1 MKIGFIGL
9 GIMGRPMARNLL
21 AAGHELVVHNRSRA
35 AVDELAAEGAT
46 PATTPAEVAQQAE
59 VVLAMLPD
67 GPDVEA
73 VVLGEDG
80 VAAGMSEGSLLVDMS
95 SIAPATSRA
104 LAEALAAR
112 GATML
117 DAPVSGGEPGAV
129 AGTLAFMVG
138 GEAGDLD
145 RVRGVLEVMGRSV
158 THVGPVGAGNIAKL
172 ANQAIVAVNI
182 AVLGEAAVLARTAGV
197 DPAAVIDAIRG
208 GLAGSAVLEQK
219 AQKMLEADFAPG
231 FRLDLH
237 IKDLDN
243 ALATGHESGAALP
256 LTTAVR
262 EMMTALTAAGH
273 GREDHSALVTHHERL
288 AGTSL
293 AGARLAGTAR
303 AEAADGEGGATAAD
317 PAAPT
322 GPAPTDTAT
331 TQEERA

>member
-1 MKIGFIGL
+1 MRIGFIGL
-9 GIMGRPMARNLL
+9 GIMGLPMARNLL

-35 AVDELAAEGAT
+35 AVDALAAEGAT
-46 PATTPAEVAQQAE
+46 PAASPAEVAQQAG
-59 VVLAMLPD
+59 VVLTMLPD
-67 GPDVEA
+67 GPDVET

-80 VAAGMSEGSLLVDMS
+80 VAAGMGEGSLLVDMS

-104 LAEALAAR
+104 LADALAER
-112 GATML
+112 GATLL
-117 DAPVSGGEPGAV
+117 DAPVSGGEPGAI

-138 GEAGDLD
+138 GAEVDLE
-145 RVRGVLEVMGRSV
+145 RVRDVLEVMGGSV

-197 DPAAVIDAIRG
+197 DPAAVLDAIRG

-219 AQKMLEADFAPG
+219 AQKMLDADFAPG

-243 ALATGHESGAALP
+243 TLATGHETGAALP
-256 LTTAVR
+256 LTAAVR

-288 AGTSL
+288 AGVTL
-293 AGARLAGTAR
+293 AGATD
-303 AEAADGEGGATAAD
+303 AADGSAHAAD
-317 PAAPT
+317 SSAAAPAA
-322 GPAPTDTAT
+322 AAA
-331 TQEERA
+331 EEDLA

>member
-1 MKIGFIGL
+1 MGL
-9 GIMGRPMARNLL
+9 PMAHNLL
-21 AAGHELVVHNRSRA
+21 AAGHELVVHNRSRG
-35 AVDELAAEGAT
+35 AVDALAAEGAT
-46 PATTPAEVAQQAE
+46 PAATPAEVAQQAE
-59 VVLAMLPD
+59 VVLTMLPD

-80 VAAGMSEGSLLVDMS
+80 VAAGVRSGSLLVDMS

-104 LAEALAAR
+104 LAERLAEH
-112 GATML
+112 GATLL
-117 DAPVSGGEPGAV
+117 DAPVSGGEPGAI

-138 GEAGDLD
+138 GEARDLE
-145 RVRGVLEVMGRSV
+145 RVRAVLEVMGGSV

-197 DPAAVIDAIRG
+197 DPAAVLDAIRG

-219 AQKMLEADFAPG
+219 AQKMLGADFAPG

-243 ALATGHESGAALP
+243 TLATGHDAGAALP
-256 LTTAVR
+256 LTAAVR

-288 AGTSL
+288 AGVTL
-293 AGARLAGTAR
+293 AGARP
-303 AEAADGEGGATAAD
+303 AAPSAAGATATQ
-317 PAAPT
+317 PVAA
-322 GPAPTDTAT
+322 A
-331 TQEERA
+331 QEDRA

>member
-1 MKIGFIGL
+1 MRIGFIGL
-9 GIMGRPMARNLL
+9 GIMGLPMARNLL
-21 AAGHELVVHNRSRA
+21 AAGHELVVHNRSRG
-35 AVDELAAEGAT
+35 AVDALAAEGAT
-46 PATTPAEVAQQAE
+46 PAATPAEVAQQAE
-59 VVLAMLPD
+59 VVLTMLPD

-80 VAAGMSEGSLLVDMS
+80 VAAGVRSGSLLVDMS

-104 LAEALAAR
+104 LAEALAER
-112 GATML
+112 GATLL
-117 DAPVSGGEPGAV
+117 DAPVSGGEPGAI

-138 GEAGDLD
+138 GEARDLD
-145 RVRGVLEVMGRSV
+145 RVRAVLEVMGGSV

-197 DPAAVIDAIRG
+197 DPAAVLDAIRG

-219 AQKMLEADFAPG
+219 AQKMLGADFAPG

-243 ALATGHESGAALP
+243 TLATGHDAGAALP
-256 LTTAVR
+256 LTAAVR

-288 AGTSL
+288 AGVTL
-293 AGARLAGTAR
+293 AGARPAAPSAAGTAATQSAATQPVAEPVAVAREDR
-303 AEAADGEGGATAAD
+303 A
-317 PAAPT
+317 
-322 GPAPTDTAT
+322 
-331 TQEERA
+331 

>member
-1 MKIGFIGL
+1 MRIGFIGL
-9 GIMGRPMARNLL
+9 GIMGLPMARNLL

-46 PATTPAEVAQQAE
+46 AAATPAEVAQQAE
-59 VVLAMLPD
+59 VVLTMLPD

-73 VVLGEDG
+73 VVRGEDG
-80 VAAGMSEGSLLVDMS
+80 VAAGIRSGSLVVDMS

-104 LAEALAAR
+104 VAEALAER
-112 GATML
+112 GATLL
-117 DAPVSGGEPGAV
+117 DAPVSGGEPGAI

-138 GEAGDLD
+138 GESGDLD
-145 RVRGVLEVMGRSV
+145 RVRGVLEVMGGSV

-197 DPAAVIDAIRG
+197 DPAAVVDAIRG

-219 AQKMLEADFAPG
+219 AQKMLDADFAPG

-243 ALATGHESGAALP
+243 ALATGHASGAALP
-256 LTTAVR
+256 LTAAVR

-273 GREDHSALVTHHERL
+273 GREDHSALVAHHERL
-288 AGTSL
+288 AGVALGS
-293 AGARLAGTAR
+293 AAP
-303 AEAADGEGGATAAD
+303 EADGSGSVRPV
-317 PAAPT
+317 PAEPGSS
-322 GPAPTDTAT
+322 GPGSPEPVPA
-331 TQEERA
+331 QEERA

>member
-1 MKIGFIGL
+1 MRIGFIGL
-9 GIMGRPMARNLL
+9 GIMGLPMARNLL

-35 AVDELAAEGAT
+35 AVDALAAEGAI
-46 PATTPAEVAQQAE
+46 PAASPAEVAQQAG
-59 VVLAMLPD
+59 VVLTMLPD
-67 GPDVEA
+67 GPDVET

-80 VAAGMSEGSLLVDMS
+80 VAAGMGEGSLLVDMS
-95 SIAPATSRA
+95 SIAPATSQALADA
-104 LAEALAAR
+104 LAER
-112 GATML
+112 GATLL
-117 DAPVSGGEPGAV
+117 DAPVSGGEPGAI

-138 GEAGDLD
+138 GAEVDLE

-197 DPAAVIDAIRG
+197 DPAAVLDAIRG

-243 ALATGHESGAALP
+243 TLATGHSSGASLP
-256 LTTAVR
+256 LTAAVR

-288 AGTSL
+288 AGVTL
-293 AGARLAGTAR
+293 AGAADTADGS
-303 AEAADGEGGATAAD
+303 AHAADSSAATPTTAAAD
-317 PAAPT
+317 KDLA
-322 GPAPTDTAT
+322 
-331 TQEERA
+331 